1 MFLRQIKSLF
11 RVTLSLRVL
20 SSVGL
25 GLAVFGLAGA
35 SAQTQDTSGNGMLK
49 GTYQFRHL
57 AVQSVDANNNPTDI
71 TAVYGSIT
79 FDGAGNYTVA
89 ATSVD
94 NSVSAGAPQPL
105 KLNGTYAIGSNGV
118 GYLTN
123 PLYPDD
129 PDANINGAVAQG
141 VFTGSS
147 TESQLDQ
154 NYLNDIFIAIP
165 TGPPPTNA
173 SFTASY
179 QTGLLDFPGATSAST
194 KNALFELIPDGK
206 GGFGQINLSGQAAE
220 DSNPTVTESITGA
233 TYSFNSDG
241 SATLTIPTPA
251 RSTALFAGTKTL
263 FESADGNFIL
273 GWTPAGFDIFFGV
286 KALDIAGTNAAAA
299 GLYFTSAL
307 ENSPELG
314 GTDSYYGGTSNSGDG
329 NGDGVVHQRLN
340 IPGADSI
347 DYGSDNQIA
356 LNADGSTSA
365 FDFVGYLY
373 LFGDAVNGVSQA
385 FVGVGTNGLFSLV
398 VGLHAPVF
406 SGPGVYLNPIGV
418 NNAASFQPITA
429 SISPGE
435 DIALYG
441 TGLSSTTT
449 NVQGGQVFPTTSL
462 GGVSVTIDG
471 IPCPLYSVSS
481 TQLNVVVPYEVA
493 SNTSG
498 LANIQ
503 VTNNGVPSNVVQ
515 MYLTD
520 ALPGVFSQTQNGIG
534 LAAALHN
541 ATGLL
546 VTPDNPAQPGE
557 YIQLYMTGLGTV
569 TPAIPDGAVG
579 PSATL
584 SYSDL
589 FNAGFLAVLFNDY
602 IEGSTENAGNIQ
614 YAGLVPTLA
623 GLYQIN
629 VQVPSSGLG
638 DGDNVY
644 IEIVTDAADI
654 DQIQIPYGSS
664 STARPAS
671 PAFNAARSRA
681 RLRTMRAHR
690 RKTGTSRLDIR

>member
-1 MFLRQIKSLF
+1 M
-11 RVTLSLRVL
+11 
-20 SSVGL
+20 
-25 GLAVFGLAGA
+25 
-35 SAQTQDTSGNGMLK
+35 
-49 GTYQFRHL
+49 
-57 AVQSVDANNNPTDI
+57 
-71 TAVYGSIT
+71 
-79 FDGAGNYTVA
+79 
-89 ATSVD
+89 
-94 NSVSAGAPQPL
+94 
-105 KLNGTYAIGSNGV
+105 
-118 GYLTN
+118 
-123 PLYPDD
+123 
-129 PDANINGAVAQG
+129 
-141 VFTGSS
+141 
-147 TESQLDQ
+147 
-154 NYLNDIFIAIP
+154 
-165 TGPPPTNA
+165 
-173 SFTASY
+173 
-179 QTGLLDFPGATSAST
+179 
-194 KNALFELIPDGK
+194 
-206 GGFGQINLSGQAAE
+206 
-220 DSNPTVTESITGA
+220 
-233 TYSFNSDG
+233 
-241 SATLTIPTPA
+241 
-251 RSTALFAGTKTL
+251 
-263 FESADGNFIL
+263 
-273 GWTPAGFDIFFGV
+273 
-286 KALDIAGTNAAAA
+286 
-299 GLYFTSAL
+299 
-307 ENSPELG
+307 
-314 GTDSYYGGTSNSGDG
+314 
-329 NGDGVVHQRLN
+329 
-340 IPGADSI
+340 
-347 DYGSDNQIA
+347 
-356 LNADGSTSA
+356 
-365 FDFVGYLY
+365 
-373 LFGDAVNGVSQA
+373 SQA

-602 IEGSTENAGNIQ
+602 IEGSTENAGNYPVRGPCADPRGPVSDQ
-614 YAGLVPTLA
+614 RAGSLQRA
-623 GLYQIN
+623 GGRRQRLHRDRNRRRRHRPDPDSLWLRVLRQAGRDGAHPGEA
-629 VQVPSSGLG
+629 VAPRKPS
-638 DGDNVY
+638 D
-644 IEIVTDAADI
+644 
-654 DQIQIPYGSS
+654 S
-664 STARPAS
+664 STER
-671 PAFNAARSRA
+671 
-681 RLRTMRAHR
+681 RTSGGCVESVVQRE
-690 RKTGTSRLDIR
+690 L